1 MDLFTAVRRH
11 CVCCRQWIC
20 SRQYVGIVSVVG
32 SGSVHGS
39 TSALCLLSA
48 VDLVMTVCRHCV
60 CCRQWILSRQ
70 YVGIVSV
77 VGSGSLYVHIAF
89 VVYSG
94 SYDESHKRN
103 VTEQVSLLGWEG
115 VGVLR
120 GGGGGGVDRSL
131 YTHGLIRFLCG
142 HLTALRYGPILLQ
155 SVQSSSGLS
164 FSCYRVGSVVSLL
177 SPYKDSSVKR
187 H

>member
-1 MDLFTAVRRH
+1 MALR
-11 CVCCRQWIC
+11 RQWIC
-20 SRQYVGIVSVVG
+20 
-32 SGSVHGS
+32 
-39 TSALCLLSA
+39 
-48 VDLVMTVCRHCV
+48 
-60 CCRQWILSRQ
+60 SRQ

-120 GGGGGGVDRSL
+120 GGGGGGGRSEL
-131 YTHGLIRFLCG
+131 VHPWANSLFVRTLNCI
-142 HLTALRYGPILLQ
+142 ALRSNIITVSSVVFWPQFFMLQ
-155 SVQSSSGLS
+155 SRLSRLIAFTLQRQFGHTTLKYVPLAREATLGRSNRSYVVLLHSSNTLEHTPKGNL
-164 FSCYRVGSVVSLL
+164 VHPVSIFL
-177 SPYKDSSVKR
+177 
-187 H
+187 